1 MADNYLEKRYDE
13 CFGFAKPKVK
23 RVGHPLDDLLL
34 RNRSCRGYNKQFLV
48 TREMLERIVGV
59 NSKIGSACNQQV
71 LRYFLVTRDTG
82 SSKILEH
89 IRLGAALP
97 ELHLPFPGTEPEAFI
112 IICSTVPESRLVD
125 VDLGISVQSM
135 LLKATEMGL
144 AGICIGAFN
153 KVRIAEAFSLQYDP
167 LMIVAIGKSAEQFEL
182 VPIAETDSHAYYRNS
197 GVHCV
202 PKVRLS
208 DLLLN

>member
-13 CFGFAKPKVK
+13 CFGSAKPKVK

-34 RNRSCRGYNKQFLV
+34 RNRSCRGYNKNFVV
-48 TREMLERIVGV
+48 TRDMLERIVGV
-59 NSKIGSACNQQV
+59 NAKIGSACNQQV
-71 LRYFLVTRDTG
+71 LRFFLVTRDTG
-82 SSKILEH
+82 ASKVLEH

-97 ELHLPFPGTEPEAFI
+97 EMHLPLPGTEPEAFI
-112 IICSTVPESRLVD
+112 IVCSSAPESRLVD

-153 KVRIAEAFSLQYDP
+153 KVRIAEAFSLPFEP
-167 LMIVAIGKSAEQFEL
+167 LMIVAIGKSAEQFQL
-182 VPIAETDSHAYYRNS
+182 VPIAADEPHAYYRKDN
-197 GVHCV
+197 VHYI
-202 PKVRLS
+202 PKVRL
-208 DLLLN
+208 DNLLLN